1 MFYHVQGQR
10 TTHEKK
16 GKRVMKD
23 CIQIQGIYYNLGFN
37 LRTRV
42 IYERITGKPMD
53 ENMGTFENIVFFY
66 SILCAFNRETFRMTF
81 DEFFDL
87 LNEHEELYTDL
98 LLWID
103 EYSRRRLEVLDA
115 PSETDKKKE

>member
-1 MFYHVQGQR
+1 MIDKIR
-10 TTHEKK
+10 LK
-16 GKRVMKD
+16 GTE
-23 CIQIQGIYYNLGFN
+23 YTLGFN
-37 LRTRV
+37 LRARV

-66 SILCAFNRETFRMTF
+66 AILCAFNRETFRMTF

-87 LNEHEELYTDL
+87 LNEHEELYTEL

-103 EYSRRRLEVLDA
+103 EYSRRRLDVLEPPVDI
-115 PSETDKKKE
+115 DKKKE